1 MSQAVTPVAN
11 LPSVTAT
18 DSSSNSSVYAAT
30 TSTVT
35 TISPC
40 PMQQYSPP
48 QSSVPSQYSQLPVY
62 ASEGFQVSNA
72 DNRDFVK

>member
-11 LPSVTAT
+11 LPSVTAS
-18 DSSSNSSVYAAT
+18 DSSSNSIVYAAT

-40 PMQQYSPP
+40 PTQQYSPP

-62 ASEGFQVSNA
+62 ASEGFQVSDTAN
-72 DNRDFVK
+72 N